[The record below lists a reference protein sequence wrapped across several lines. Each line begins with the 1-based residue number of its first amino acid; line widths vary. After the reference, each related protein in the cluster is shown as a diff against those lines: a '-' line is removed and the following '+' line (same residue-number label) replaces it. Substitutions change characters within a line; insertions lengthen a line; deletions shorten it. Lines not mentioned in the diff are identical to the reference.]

1 MKATYNLE
9 TRVLVVSGK
18 EILPFTVII
27 PENEF
32 YEYWDTV
39 EDLNGNSLYDINIWF
54 DHFDDIDH
62 SINNPKNWQ
71 AQYVD
76 LIGEGD
82 GIRVGNDYRQL
93 ELTVIGEKVMKKV
106 LYVKRLVFLNW
117 YANDK
122 EDYINIGQMIVDSLK
137 QDGSVTVSI
146 EDLFEGMVDLSCIPG
161 SIINNIKDFPNFE
174 GEDWDYDN
182 YEFKLID

>member
-32 YEYWDTV
+32 YDYWDTV
-39 EDLNGNSLYDINIWF
+39 EDLNGNPIYDINIWF

-62 SINNPKNWQ
+62 SINNPKNWK

-76 LIGEGD
+76 LIDEGD
-82 GIRVGNDYRQL
+82 GIKVGNNYRKL
-93 ELTVIGEKVMKKV
+93 ELTVIGERVMKKI
-106 LYVKRLVFLNW
+106 LYVKKMTFLNW

-122 EDYINIGQMIVDSLK
+122 EDLINIGDMIVQSLK
-137 QDGSVTVSI
+137 QDGTVTVSI
-146 EDLFEGMVDLSCIPG
+146 EDFFQGMVDLSCIPAN
-161 SIINNIKDFPNFE
+161 IIHNIKDFPNFE
-174 GEDWDYDN
+174 EEDWDYSD
-182 YEFKLID
+182 YKFELID